1 MTDAAVAPA
10 RHVDAELLRDWTLP
24 ALGAGADKRTR
35 GDVLVVGGSR
45 QIPGS
50 VLLAATA
57 ALHAGAG
64 RVQVATAR
72 SAAVPLAVAF
82 PEARVLGLAEGPTGE
97 LEAGA
102 SHVLERELKACRA
115 LLVGPGMCEHAMAV
129 DLVQHYAQ
137 VGQGALVIDAAAL
150 RAFVD
155 CAPTLQGVQRGVVVT
170 PHAGEMAEMW
180 GCSRE
185 QVLQDPLSL
194 SREAARAWGAVVVLK
209 GATTII
215 AAPDGSAF
223 RNTAGNSGL
232 ATAGSGDVL
241 AGLLAG
247 LAARGAT
254 ALQAAVWSVYL
265 HAKAGEALAD
275 SSGPLG
281 YLARELSPQ
290 VPKILAELS
299 R

>member
-1 MTDAAVAPA
+1 MNVGSDPA
-10 RHVDAELLRDWTLP
+10 RSIDEGLLRAWPLP
-24 ALGAGADKRTR
+24 RLEPGADKQAR

-50 VLLAATA
+50 VRLAATA

-64 RVQVATAR
+64 RVQIATAR

-82 PEARVLGLAEGPTGE
+82 PEARVIGLEEDENGE
-97 LEAGA
+97 LLPRACPA
-102 SHVLERELKACRA
+102 LDSELRACRA
-115 LLVGPGMCEHAMAV
+115 LLVGPGMYEEAMSA
-129 DLVQHYAQ
+129 DLVRRYAELGEG
-137 VGQGALVIDAAAL
+137 VLVMDAAAL
-150 RAFVD
+150 RAF
-155 CAPTLQGVQRGVVVT
+155 AGRASLPGAERGVIVT
-170 PHAGEMAEMW
+170 PHAGEMATMW

-185 QVLQDPLSL
+185 QVLQDPWGL
-194 SREAARAWGAVVVLK
+194 SREAARAWNAVVVLK
-209 GATTII
+209 GAQTLIS
-215 AAPDGSAF
+215 APDGSTF

-254 ALQAAVWSVYL
+254 ALQAAVWGVHL
-265 HAKAGEALAD
+265 HAKAGEMLAA

-281 YLARELSPQ
+281 YLARDLSAQ
-290 VPKILAELS
+290 VPRLMAQT
-299 R
+299 